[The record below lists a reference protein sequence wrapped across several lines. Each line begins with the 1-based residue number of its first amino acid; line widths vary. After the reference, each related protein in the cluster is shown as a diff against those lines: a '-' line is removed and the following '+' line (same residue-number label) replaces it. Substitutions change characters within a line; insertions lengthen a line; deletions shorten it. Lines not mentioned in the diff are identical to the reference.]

1 MRIDENERGEEDADD
16 DAAGGEVGMEGDEDG
31 NGVMVR
37 MGWISGWDGSW
48 RWRLGWR
55 W

>member
-1 MRIDENERGEEDADD
+1 MRIDENERGEEDGDD
-16 DAAGGEVGMEGDEDG
+16 DGAGGEVGTEGG

-37 MGWISGWDGSW
+37 MGWISGWDGSC

-55 W
+55 